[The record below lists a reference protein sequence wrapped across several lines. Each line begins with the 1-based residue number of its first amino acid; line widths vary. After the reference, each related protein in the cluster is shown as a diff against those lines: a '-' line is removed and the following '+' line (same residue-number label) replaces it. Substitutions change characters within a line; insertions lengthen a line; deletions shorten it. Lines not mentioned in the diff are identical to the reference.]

1 MRKKLNIILLLI
13 SLSLIGIITFQI
25 YWALNAYVV
34 NKGKFDGDIDV
45 AMQRA
50 MNDCKKD
57 YLDSLRTVIATRL
70 SPPETWL
77 KVDTMTD
84 REDHSIKYIYI
95 DSISNLFH
103 AVRDDRLIPFP
114 QVNLYEKKIGRK
126 ANLREVLAEAAFDT
140 PPLMS
145 NMLHLFGWYDIA
157 VHGITG
163 SYISKYKT
171 EVDIPGDRIMK
182 FDKELRNTIYELKS
196 NYRQSDSLKI
206 IKYLAAELDKLNIR
220 SPFFLQIS
228 DRKTGSGKTNIHYSE
243 TGEYSY
249 KYHGFRLF
257 LQIAGP
263 ELFVRAVIRN
273 PQNAVIKGMLLTLLM
288 SVLLIVFT
296 VFCFWYIFKTIKQQK
311 KLGELKDDFINNMT
325 HELKTPIA
333 TMTVAIEGLQ
343 RFNALN
349 DAEKTQ
355 RYLQTSR
362 NELTR
367 LNDIIS
373 RVLNVAAFGNNE
385 VKLVKEKIDIDDL
398 VNDIVDTE
406 ELKANKEVA
415 IAYEN
420 KSDIKTIYADHLH
433 FRNVLVN
440 LVDNAIKY
448 SNEPVLIKI
457 TCYKVGDNALFS
469 VKDNGI
475 GIPASHI
482 GHIFN
487 KFHRVPTGNIHNVKG
502 TGLGLSYVKYV
513 VEAHNGSVIVQS
525 ELNTGSEFIISIPLI
540 NG

>member
-13 SLSLIGIITFQI
+13 GLSLLGIITFQV

-34 NKGKFDGDIDV
+34 NKEKFDGDIDV

-50 MNDCKKD
+50 MNDCKRD
-57 YLDSLRTVIATRL
+57 YLDSLRTVIAKRL
-70 SPPETWL
+70 SPSETKL
-77 KVDTMTD
+77 KIDTVTE
-84 REDHSIKYIYI
+84 REDHSIKYVYI
-95 DSISNLFH
+95 DSISNLYWH
-103 AVRDDRLIPFP
+103 IKDDRLIPFS
-114 QVNLYEKKIGRK
+114 QLDVYRKRIDHK
-126 ANLREVLAEAAFDT
+126 ANLRELLAEASFDN
-140 PPLMS
+140 PALMHNILQVFS
-145 NMLHLFGWYDIA
+145 FYDISS
-157 VHGITG
+157 HGILG
-163 SYISKYKT
+163 SYISHDKS
-171 EVDIPGDRIMK
+171 EMDIPRERIMK
-182 FDKELRNTIYELKS
+182 FDSTLSNTVYALHKDF
-196 NYRQSDSLKI
+196 RQSDSLKLE
-206 IKYLAAELDKLNIR
+206 KYLNVELNRLHIRAPFKLV
-220 SPFFLQIS
+220 IS
-228 DRKTGSGKTNIHYSE
+228 TSATTPAKLNIHYSE
-243 TGEYSY
+243 TTEYKY
-249 KYHGFRLF
+249 KYHGFRMF
-257 LQIAGP
+257 MKIVGP
-263 ELFVRAVIRN
+263 EFFVRAVFRN
-273 PQNAVIKGMLLTLLM
+273 PQNAVIKGMLLTLMM

-296 VFCFWYIFKTIKQQK
+296 VFCFWYIFKTIIQQK

-349 DAEKTQ
+349 DPEKTK

-385 VKLVKEKIDIDDL
+385 VKLIKEKIDIDDL
-398 VNDIVDTE
+398 VNDIIDTE
-406 ELKANKEVA
+406 ELKANKEVS
-415 IAYEN
+415 IEYEN
-420 KSDIKTIYADHLH
+420 KSNIKTIDADQLH
-433 FRNVLVN
+433 FRNALVN

-457 TCYKVGDNALFS
+457 TCYKVGSNALFS

-487 KFHRVPTGNIHNVKG
+487 KFHRVPTGNVHNVKG

-513 VEAHNGSVIVQS
+513 VEAHGGSVIVQS
-525 ELNTGSEFIISIPLI
+525 EVNAGSEFIISIPLI